1 MTVIGSLTK
10 SRGKALNKIVL
21 ETATGPS
28 ADVAVAAAS
37 TADVSISI
45 PSELKHDIQSIQ
57 TVKIAGLP
65 ANLSVSQI
73 NFSSTAITLRATN
86 PTAADITIA
95 ANSLTVTYVAVG
107 S

>member
-28 ADVAVAAAS
+28 ANVNVGAAS

-45 PSELKHDIQSIQ
+45 SSDLKHDIQSIE
-57 TVKIAGLP
+57 TVKVAGLP
-65 ANLSVSQI
+65 ANISVSQV

-86 PTAADITIA
+86 PTADAITIT
-95 ANSLTVTYVAVG
+95 ANSLTVTYIAVG